1 MISTRSSLVRALAA
15 LGLVAGIG
23 AAATACSAPATTDGT
38 TTSSSS
44 SASASASAT
53 AGAADGDVVLTYD
66 DEDQLLS
73 MSYPGEDGRTALELL
88 LEHDPSATVEGE
100 GEMAFVTGI
109 GGRAAD
115 PTSEFWSLDVD
126 GQFAEVGA
134 GSLETKDGET
144 ITWTL
149 TAFE

>member
-38 TTSSSS
+38 TA
-44 SASASASAT
+44 SASSSASAT
-53 AGAADGDVVLTYD
+53 AGAADGDAVLTYD

>member
-15 LGLVAGIG
+15 LGLVAGLG

-38 TTSSSS
+38 TASSSS
-44 SASASASAT
+44 SASAT
-53 AGAADGDVVLTYD
+53 AGAADGDAVLTYD

>member
-38 TTSSSS
+38 T
-44 SASASASAT
+44 ASASAT
-53 AGAADGDVVLTYD
+53 AGAADGDAVLTYD

>member
-1 MISTRSSLVRALAA
+1 MISSRSSLVRALAA
-15 LGLVAGIG
+15 LGLVVGIG
-23 AAATACSAPATTDGT
+23 AAATACSAPATTED
-38 TTSSSS
+38 TSTPA
-44 SASASASAT
+44 ASASSSAT
-53 AGAADGDVVLTYD
+53 AGATDGDAVLTYD
-66 DEDQLLS
+66 DEDQLIS

>member
-38 TTSSSS
+38 TT
-44 SASASASAT
+44 SASASAT